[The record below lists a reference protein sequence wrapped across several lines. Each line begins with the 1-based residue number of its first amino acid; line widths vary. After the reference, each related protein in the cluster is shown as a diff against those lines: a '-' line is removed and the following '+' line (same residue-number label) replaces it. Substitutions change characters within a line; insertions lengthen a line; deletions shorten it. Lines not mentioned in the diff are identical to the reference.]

1 MILFVS
7 YVIIYAN
14 SEKVKPAKGIFKCQ
28 KKQDLQEQIL
38 MWHQMI

>member
-14 SEKVKPAKGIFKCQ
+14 SENKPVKGIIKCQ

>member
-1 MILFVS
+1 MLFTQ
-7 YVIIYAN
+7 IAK
-14 SEKVKPAKGIFKCQ
+14 KVKPAKGIFKCQ